1 MALALVDCES
11 FYASCE
17 RIFRPDLKHTPIVVL
32 SNNDGCVIA
41 RSNEAKK
48 MGIGMGV
55 PWFKVK
61 KSFLSQGGQVFSSNF
76 TFYGDMSARVMNIL
90 EGFVPEIEIYSI
102 DEAFLGLDTLKEYYN
117 LYEFGCHIR
126 SLVKQWTGV
135 PVRIGIAPTKTLTK
149 IALNEAKRINVKTK
163 VHQISTTQEIRE
175 ALRNTPIQDVW
186 GVGRRLSEHLN
197 QAKINNAL
205 QLADIDPNYIKR
217 KFSIVLERTVR
228 ELRGQRCID
237 IESNVS
243 AKKQIVVSRSF
254 GTRIKDLKNLR
265 PIVSNFAVRAAEKLR
280 NEKQKCSQVS
290 VFVRTSLFSN
300 HKPQHTGYK
309 TIELLTPTND
319 TRDILIAAKKAL
331 LPIFRPNYDY
341 AKAGILLSRFTNET
355 TKQYSLFKDPEEP
368 KGNSKFMEYIDQ
380 LNNYETQIYF
390 ASQNTKKWS
399 PMKQNMTSPKYTTNW
414 YELPIANLV
423 KKINSYQ

>member
-17 RIFRPDLKHTPIVVL
+17 RIFRPDLKHVPIVVL

-41 RSNEAKK
+41 RSTEAKR

-61 KSFLSQGGQVFSSNF
+61 KSFLSQGGEVFSSNF

-90 EGFVPEIEIYSI
+90 EGFVPEVEIYSI
-102 DEAFLGLDTLKEYYN
+102 DEAFLGLDSLEEYYN
-117 LYEFGCHIR
+117 LYDFGCHIR

-149 IALNEAKRINVKTK
+149 IALNEAKRINTPTK
-163 VHQISTTQEIRE
+163 VHQISTTKEIRE
-175 ALRNTPIQDVW
+175 ALRNTPIRDVW

-197 QAKINNAL
+197 KAKINNAL

-228 ELRGQRCID
+228 ELRGQRCLD
-237 IESNVS
+237 IENNTS

-254 GTRIKDLKNLR
+254 GTKVKDLKTLR

-290 VFVRTSLFSN
+290 VFVRTSPFSD

-319 TRDILIAAKKAL
+319 TRDILVAAKKAL
-331 LPIFRPNYDY
+331 LPIFRAGYDY
-341 AKAGILLSRFTNET
+341 AKAGILLGRFTNET
-355 TKQYSLFKDPEEP
+355 IKQYSLFKDPNEP
-368 KGNSKFMEYIDQ
+368 KENSKFMEYIDK
-380 LNNYETQIYF
+380 LNNFETQIYF

-399 PMKQNMTSPKYTTNW
+399 PMKQNMTSPKYTTSW
-414 YELPIANLV
+414 YELPIANQV
-423 KKINSYQ
+423 KKN